1 VVVVVVGRAA
11 PMEMERL
18 ELLGLQVLEIMGAAA
33 AAMAGAPTGQHLLVA
48 TIRRVLVVAALILPG
63 AMAAAAAAAAAAVL
77 LGLLVAR
84 GLIY

>member
-1 VVVVVVGRAA
+1 
-11 PMEMERL
+11 MEMERL
-18 ELLGLQVLEIMGAAA
+18 VLLGLQVLEILAAAA

-63 AMAAAAAAAAAAVL
+63 AMAAAAAGVGRVL
-77 LGLLVAR
+77 LGLLVVR